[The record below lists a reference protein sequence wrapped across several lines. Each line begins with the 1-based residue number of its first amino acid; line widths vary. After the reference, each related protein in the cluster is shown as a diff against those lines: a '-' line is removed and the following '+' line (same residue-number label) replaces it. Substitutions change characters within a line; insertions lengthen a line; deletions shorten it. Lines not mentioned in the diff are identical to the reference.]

1 MTSHGQGPAAAVTS
15 ADQAPPL
22 VVHARDLRVGRGGN
36 TILRGLDLDLRRG
49 SVTGLLGPSGCG
61 KTTLMR
67 SLVGVQRYDGELR
80 VLGHRPGSPATRGR
94 VGYMAQGTAV
104 YTDLTARQNLAY
116 FASLAGSRSRA
127 VGEVLDTVGLAD
139 IADRPVSTYS
149 GGQAGRVSLACALV
163 GAPDLLVLDEPTV
176 GLDPVTREELWTAF
190 HDVAAAGTTILVSSH
205 VMDEAF
211 RCDSVVLMRDG
222 RLLARA
228 TAEQLLESTG
238 AATLDQAFLTLV
250 RRFGDDGANGCLD
263 AAAQGFAV
271 GPLAH
276 GVGDD
281 GGRAAVTAPVPQ
293 EDQS

>member
-1 MTSHGQGPAAAVTS
+1 MTPHGQGPAAAATS

-22 VVHARDLRVGRGGN
+22 VVRARDLRVRRGGN

-67 SLVGVQRYDGELR
+67 SLVGVQRYDGELC

-139 IADRPVSTYS
+139 IADRPVS
-149 GGQAGRVSLACALV
+149 GLAAACAVRPRKRNLM
-163 GAPDLLVLDEPTV
+163 LL
-176 GLDPVTREELWTAF
+176 TA
-190 HDVAAAGTTILVSSH
+190 
-205 VMDEAF
+205 
-211 RCDSVVLMRDG
+211 
-222 RLLARA
+222 RLLPAQTEFTEPGCQVRQASRSSNAPARA
-228 TAEQLLESTG
+228 I
-238 AATLDQAFLTLV
+238 
-250 RRFGDDGANGCLD
+250 
-263 AAAQGFAV
+263 
-271 GPLAH
+271 
-276 GVGDD
+276 
-281 GGRAAVTAPVPQ
+281 
-293 EDQS
+293 